1 VVGGTAL
8 TEYQGPSMAV
18 ASILRLIFCS
28 HPLSVDALCPLPS
41 DLPGVDTQSTILT
54 GSSDGLVRAVKIL
67 PTKLHG
73 VVADHGDWP
82 IERIA
87 VGVGLSQIT
96 IDNSEKTEKDGETTK
111 IGSLNPNRDEDLPHP
126 HTRWW
131 VGSVGHDEVFRLT
144 DLGEFF
150 HDKKNEGENLD
161 VVQSDESDILLQNPE
176 ENEEQAPIEKCSMD
190 KAKKRKRR
198 TEDPSTSKKKGK
210 RKAMLV
216 EGSFFDEI

>member
-1 VVGGTAL
+1 
-8 TEYQGPSMAV
+8 M
-18 ASILRLIFCS
+18 
-28 HPLSVDALCPLPS
+28 
-41 DLPGVDTQSTILT
+41 PGVDTQSTILT

-87 VGVGLSQIT
+87 VGVGLSRIT
-96 IDNSEKTEKDGETTK
+96 IDDSEEMGKDGETTK
-111 IGSLNPNRDEDLPHP
+111 IGSLNSNQDEDLPHP

-150 HDKKNEGENLD
+150 HDKKDEGENLD
-161 VVQSDESDILLQNPE
+161 VQSDEDDISLHSNDRNPE
-176 ENEEQAPIEKCSMD
+176 EIEAKAPIENYCVD
-190 KAKKRKRR
+190 EAKKRKRH
-198 TEDPSTSKKKGK
+198 TEEPSTSKKKGK
-210 RKAMLV
+210 RNAMVV